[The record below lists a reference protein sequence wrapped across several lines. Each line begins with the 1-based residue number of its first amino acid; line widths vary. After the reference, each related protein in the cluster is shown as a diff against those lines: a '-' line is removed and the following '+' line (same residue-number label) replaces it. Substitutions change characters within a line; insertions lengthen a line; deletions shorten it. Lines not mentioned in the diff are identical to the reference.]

1 MDCEE
6 TSNSSE
12 DAHTHMHCQLD
23 LFTGIS
29 SVRPQSERWLGWCQV
44 AWSGACTTLIYGSDC
59 PCHTENQRFLHSS
72 SQHKQKII
80 MSVFII
86 TQYVSVIAWVF
97 EKRLSIFISDIYY
110 SRY

>member
-12 DAHTHMHCQLD
+12 DAHMYMHCRLN

-29 SVRPQSERWLGWCQV
+29 SVRPEAERWLGWCQV

-59 PCHTENQRFLHSS
+59 PCQTENQRFLHSS
-72 SQHKQKII
+72 SQHKQKNNVSFYNYTVGIGY
-80 MSVFII
+80 SVG
-86 TQYVSVIAWVF
+86 V
-97 EKRLSIFISDIYY
+97 
-110 SRY
+110 